1 MTKFQV
7 AVCVALAAVAAVTST
22 SCGSSHPVEAKT
34 LADADVPTVAVT
46 RAEPADL
53 SHSIVLTAEFKP
65 YQEVDVMAKVAGF
78 VKNIYVDIGDRV
90 RDGQLLATLEVPEMR
105 DDLHRAE
112 AATESAQSDVT
123 HAADEVARDKAAAQ
137 IAELYYKRL
146 AAAAQQQPGLLAQ
159 QEIDDA
165 QSKALEAEARVSAAE
180 SAVSEAR
187 EQVGVNQADV
197 DKDRTLMDYTRVVA
211 PFSGVITKRYA
222 DVGSMIQ
229 AATASE
235 TQAMPLVRISENQ
248 LLRLILPVPES
259 AVPSVH
265 VGQPVEVKVPT
276 LHRSFPGRVVR
287 FEDKLSLET
296 RTMNT
301 EVDVP
306 NPGLVLIPGMYAEVD
321 LTLQRRASVL
331 AVPVTA
337 VDVDSADSAAGRVM
351 VVTPEGRIARRKV
364 ALGLET
370 ASEVE
375 VRSGLAAGDLV
386 VIGNRTALD
395 SGEQVRPKFTQI
407 GGAAS

>member
-1 MTKFQV
+1 M
-7 AVCVALAAVAAVTST
+7 
-22 SCGSSHPVEAKT
+22 
-34 LADADVPTVAVT
+34 PTVAVA

-53 SHSIVLTAEFKP
+53 SHSMVLTAEFKP

-78 VKNIYVDIGDRV
+78 VKNINVDIGDRV
-90 RDGQLLATLEVPEMR
+90 RAGQLLATLEVPEMR
-105 DDLHRAE
+105 DDLNRAE
-112 AATESAQSDVT
+112 AGTASAQSDVT
-123 HAADEVARDKAAAQ
+123 HSKDEVTRDQAAAQ
-137 IAELYYKRL
+137 IAELYYNRL
-146 AAAAQQQPGLLAQ
+146 ATVAKQQPGLLAQ
-159 QEIDDA
+159 QEIDNA
-165 QSKALEAEARVSAAE
+165 QSKALEAEAKVSEAE
-180 SAVSEAR
+180 SAVAEAR

-197 DKDRTLMDYTRVVA
+197 DKNRTLMDYTRVVA
-211 PFSGVITKRYA
+211 PFTGVITKRYA

-229 AATASE
+229 AATASQ

-265 VGQPVEVKVPT
+265 VGQQVEVNVPT

-306 NPGLVLIPGMYAEVD
+306 NPDLLLIPGMYAEVD
-321 LTLQRRASVL
+321 LTLQKHNDVL

-337 VDVDSADSAAGRVM
+337 VDVSGTNSSAGHVLM
-351 VVTPEGRIARRKV
+351 VTPEGQIERRKV

-370 ASEVE
+370 ASKVE
-375 VRSGLAAGDLV
+375 VRSGLEAGDMV
-386 VIGNRTALD
+386 VIGSRAALEPGD
-395 SGEQVRPKFTQI
+395 HVQPKVTEI